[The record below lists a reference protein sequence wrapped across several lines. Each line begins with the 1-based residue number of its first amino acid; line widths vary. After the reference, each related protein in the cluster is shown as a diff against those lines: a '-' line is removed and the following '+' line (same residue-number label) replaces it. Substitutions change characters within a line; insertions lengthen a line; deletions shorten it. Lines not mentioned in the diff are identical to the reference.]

1 MRKIKK
7 SDVVRNGKDVKTKPK
22 KINIR
27 TLCGQVVFLHTQMFQ
42 HQNLSYVMKDYGVD
56 FAKEVGLDVV
66 FAMPGEVVSL
76 NIGYMD
82 YDFDVEMDRYMPFSV
97 NELYNSI
104 MATTIGTP
112 CGVELKVEVPYSLCD
127 VYFVIKIGDKYCKL
141 NTDEWN
147 VYHSYANLEPP
158 AQIKLFQRLLC
169 QGQITLDD
177 LKNAKIH
184 EYVMERLILNSE
196 HGEELMQEKLEVV
209 RSWAVRQQKNSKLRT
224 MYNNFVEY
232 TNINKNMDKFK
243 DKEYMR
249 DCMEVVAN
257 EEDEPLQDPEEFD
270 PELEKLLSEE
280 LCEDFDQELDCR
292 DDDDFNKRLQACID
306 KRKRKSA
313 KKKLS
318 K

>member
-1 MRKIKK
+1 
-7 SDVVRNGKDVKTKPK
+7 
-22 KINIR
+22 
-27 TLCGQVVFLHTQMFQ
+27 
-42 HQNLSYVMKDYGVD
+42 
-56 FAKEVGLDVV
+56 
-66 FAMPGEVVSL
+66 
-76 NIGYMD
+76 
-82 YDFDVEMDRYMPFSV
+82 
-97 NELYNSI
+97 
-104 MATTIGTP
+104 
-112 CGVELKVEVPYSLCD
+112 
-127 VYFVIKIGDKYCKL
+127 
-141 NTDEWN
+141 
-147 VYHSYANLEPP
+147 
-158 AQIKLFQRLLC
+158 
-169 QGQITLDD
+169 
-177 LKNAKIH
+177 
-184 EYVMERLILNSE
+184 MERLILNSE

-257 EEDEPLQDPEEFD
+257 EEDEPLPDPEEFD